1 MPQKSNATVHI
12 LEGRA
17 TLFKRPNTPHWQ
29 LRYKAHGEWIRATTK
44 CEELAEAKQVATD
57 IVVEASYK
65 EKHNLP
71 IVNKRFKSVAK
82 LTIRRL
88 QELQSSGRG
97 KETYL
102 TYIQVINKYLIK
114 FFGNHNVDKIT
125 NPLLIK
131 FDKWRIEEMGR
142 VPSAS
147 VLNNHNSALNKVFDE
162 AIERGYMT
170 KFQIPLL
177 RNEGKKS
184 ERRPD
189 FTIEDYVKLYKSM
202 RTWAPSGRKGHER
215 LFRETLRN
223 YVLVL
228 ANTGIRAG
236 TEAMNLR
243 WKHVAFFKEN
253 DKKYLE
259 LHVDGKTG
267 ARDVIARH
275 SVVAY
280 LNRLRKLNPK
290 LAEGTFEEFIM
301 KRKNDYVFRI
311 NDRDMTSDFGKSFA
325 TMLKAYNLQTD
336 TKTGKKRTLYSL
348 RHYYATMALTYETM
362 SVYTLAQHM
371 GTSVKMIED
380 HYGHVLL
387 RKKASSIAGD
397 KKPKVQQNKK
407 EVEQS
412 KEKNVNTIDKDTK
425 VEDKVKKT
433 DNVVPLRKR
442 K

>member
-44 CEELAEAKQVATD
+44 CEELVDAKKKATD

-88 QELQSSGRG
+88 QELQASGRG

-189 FTIEDYVKLYKSM
+189 FTLEEYVQLYKFM
-202 RTWAPSGRKGHER
+202 RSWASRGRKGHEQ
-215 LFRETLRN
+215 LFRQTLRN
-223 YVLVL
+223 YVLIL

-236 TEAMNLR
+236 TEAMNMR
-243 WKHVAFFKEN
+243 WRHVAFFKEN
-253 DKKYLE
+253 EKRYLE

-267 ARDVIARH
+267 GRDVIARH
-275 SVVAY
+275 SVVGF
-280 LNRLRKLNPK
+280 LDRLRKLNPK
-290 LAEGTFEEFIM
+290 LAERTFEEFLM
-301 KRKNDYVFRI
+301 RKSNAYVFRI
-311 NDRDMTSDFGKSFA
+311 NDRDMTSEFGKSFA
-325 TMLKAYNLQTD
+325 KMLTESGLLND
-336 TKTGKKRTLYSL
+336 TKTDSKRTLYSL

-412 KEKNVNTIDKDTK
+412 KENNVNTIDKDTK

>member
-1 MPQKSNATVHI
+1 MPLKSKKTVHI

-44 CEELAEAKQVATD
+44 CEELVDAKKKATD

-88 QELQSSGRG
+88 QELQASGRG

-125 NPLLIK
+125 SPLLIK
-131 FDKWRIEEMGR
+131 FDKWRIEEMRR

-202 RTWAPSGRKGHER
+202 RIWAPRGRKGHEQ
-215 LFRETLRN
+215 LFRQTLRN

-243 WKHVAFFKEN
+243 WRHITFFKEN
-253 DKKYLE
+253 EKRYLE

-280 LNRLRKLNPK
+280 LDRLRKLNPK
-290 LAEGTFEEFIM
+290 KL
-301 KRKNDYVFRI
+301 
-311 NDRDMTSDFGKSFA
+311 
-325 TMLKAYNLQTD
+325 
-336 TKTGKKRTLYSL
+336 
-348 RHYYATMALTYETM
+348 M
-362 SVYTLAQHM
+362 SSQLHT
-371 GTSVKMIED
+371 
-380 HYGHVLL
+380 
-387 RKKASSIAGD
+387 
-397 KKPKVQQNKK
+397 
-407 EVEQS
+407 
-412 KEKNVNTIDKDTK
+412 
-425 VEDKVKKT
+425 
-433 DNVVPLRKR
+433 
-442 K
+442 